1 MKKYK
6 SKILTFLLA
15 AALSST
21 VGGIALYS
29 NVPAFADETTAV
41 TYQPTRVFTA
51 ENSASVS
58 KDDEDASKLAF
69 KIYGQSSVSFKRDL
83 ALKWFD
89 TAEGE
94 NAGTE
99 AKYLSMK
106 FAFKDTDFSRLNL
119 TFETAPA
126 TALKDK
132 KATNKIVFEK
142 SEGKVLVKVNE
153 SEQTTELADSSAD
166 ITLTLSE
173 KDGDKLA
180 EEGQF
185 FVFLNGTSIGT
196 FENIGANFAEY
207 FSSSATT
214 PMVPFAFTAEFP
226 DGTQD
231 PHTTLIFKELNGQT
245 FELKDGLIEDN
256 AKPVLVVNDEVISFM
271 LGMPFSLDYEVIDV
285 LDTSVTKTLEYYQ
298 YNPTD
303 STEEETK
310 YQSLSTSTYF
320 FDTVYT
326 KGEGENAATT
336 SVYEEEG
343 MEFVS
348 VRFKLADDTYTGDN
362 AKTYYLSWYAEE
374 TVRPQA
380 AQDVTVD
387 YIRVDRNTEGP
398 EYAGIIH
405 DDDAKTTTM
414 SAEGEALFAQYQE
427 AVEEA
432 AEDVY
437 AGSNSYIY
445 LPSFKGLI
453 TDNDT
458 GYKGLKFS
466 IYYKTKTSD
475 GASSTNL
482 SYDGLKLAVST
493 AGMYEFKILATDKVG
508 NSMYCYL
515 DGYKTKVT
523 ADTIWK
529 IEAIPSFT
537 FSVSNNGLS
546 VEENEDKSADNGYID
561 VTYNMSDFTVKGLDH
576 ESEYGLYYF
585 DHVAFRQK
593 YSSFATDD
601 LLTVKFETLKSRA
614 AADTSPDKEKQLEKD
629 ALGYYA
635 KLYAEILIE
644 QLGVENL
651 TADDLLNPEDG
662 NPILRR
668 IEEYDSSID
677 EDDHPDEWNN
687 SDNKY
692 YWYPSS
698 KSFKPQEAGVYL
710 VFAVFSDSNLFGEK
724 AAAYRAISVEADSD
738 IIPGETEWLK
748 NNIASVV
755 LFSIAAVMLIVI
767 IILLL
772 VKPSDEKLEDVE
784 DEKDGK
790 KSKKKAKAKKK
801 DAAALEELDKKKK

>member
-6 SKILTFLLA
+6 SKILSFLLA
-15 AALSST
+15 AALST
-21 VGGIALYS
+21 TIGGIAISS
-29 NVPAFADETTAV
+29 NVSAFADDPTAV
-41 TYQPTRVFTA
+41 TYQPTRIFTA

-58 KDDEDASKLAF
+58 KDEDDETKLAF

-89 TAEGE
+89 SAAEGT
-94 NAGTE
+94 GSE
-99 AKYLSMK
+99 AKYLSMT
-106 FAFKDTDFSRLNL
+106 FALKDTAFSKLKL

-132 KATNKIVFEK
+132 KATNQIVFEK
-142 SEGKVLVKVNE
+142 SEDKLLVKVNDGE
-153 SEQTTELADSSAD
+153 TATEIDASGD
-166 ITLTLSE
+166 IMLTLSE
-173 KDGDKLA
+173 KDGDKPA

-185 FVFLNGTSIGT
+185 FVFLNGVNIGA
-196 FENIGANFAEY
+196 FENVGANFAEY
-207 FSSSATT
+207 FSSSAST

-231 PHTTLIFKELNGQT
+231 PFTTLIFKELNGQT
-245 FELKDGLIEDN
+245 FELNDSGLIEDN

-298 YNPTD
+298 YNPAD
-303 STEEETK
+303 SAEEETN

-326 KGEGENAATT
+326 KDDVTT

-348 VRFKLADDTYTGDN
+348 VRFTLADDTYTGDN

-374 TVRPQA
+374 TVRPTA

-387 YIRVDRNTEGP
+387 YIRVDRNSEGP
-398 EYAGIIH
+398 EYTGVVN
-405 DDDAKTTTM
+405 DDVNKVTTL
-414 SAEGEALFAQYQE
+414 SEEGEALFAQYQA

-432 AEDVY
+432 AQDVY

-475 GASSTNL
+475 GSSSTNL

-523 ADTIWK
+523 SDTIWE
-529 IEAIPSFT
+529 IDAIPSFT

-546 VEENEDKSADNGYID
+546 VEENDDPSADNGYID
-561 VTYNMSDFTVKGLDH
+561 VTYNVSDFTVNGLDH

-585 DHVAFRQK
+585 DKVAFQQK
-593 YSSFATDD
+593 FASFATDD
-601 LLTVKFETLKSRA
+601 LLLVKFETLKERA
-614 AADTSPDKEKQLEKD
+614 NADTSEDKEKQLEKD
-629 ALGYYA
+629 AIGYYA
-635 KLYAEILIE
+635 KLYAELLIE

-651 TADDLLNPEDG
+651 TADDLLNDSDG
-662 NPILRR
+662 NAILRR

-677 EDDHPDEWNN
+677 EDDHPTEWKN

-698 KSFKPQEAGVYL
+698 KSFKPQEAGAYL

-724 AAAYRAISVEADSD
+724 AAAYRAVSVEADSD

-748 NNIASVV
+748 NNIASVI
-755 LFSIAAVMLIVI
+755 LFSIAAVLLIVI

-772 VKPSDEKLEDVE
+772 VKPSDESLEDID
-784 DEKDGK
+784 DEKEGK
-790 KSKKKAKAKKK
+790 KAKKK
-801 DAAALEELDKKKK
+801 VKAKKKASAALEEVDKQKK